1 MVAGRGDHRGSTK
14 SPREGLQPR
23 QKLAILGTSL
33 FAPEVADIV
42 EDCGEFEVSVFVENW
57 DRARAAGTLLGC
69 PIVWF
74 EDAAPLAATHLALCS
89 LGTTK
94 RRSFIEAAAAMGFRF
109 ATVVHPTARVSR
121 RSVVEPGSF
130 VSAGVVVSAQTRIG
144 RHVVAN
150 RGVLVGHDTVIGDY
164 VTLSPGANVAGG
176 VSIGAGTY
184 VGIGAIVLDR
194 IRVGEG
200 AVIAAGAVVTKDVP
214 DRVEVMGVP
223 ARVVKELP
231 EDGR

>member
-1 MVAGRGDHRGSTK
+1 VARQGDRRRSTK
-14 SPREGLQPR
+14 GPREGRHPR
-23 QKLAILGTSL
+23 HRLAILGTSL

-57 DRARAAGTLLGC
+57 DRARTTETLLGR

-94 RRSFIEAAAAMGFRF
+94 RRIFIEAAAAMGFRF
-109 ATVVHPTARVSR
+109 ATVVHPTPRVSS
-121 RSVVEPGSF
+121 RSRVEAGSF
-130 VSAGVVVSAQTRIG
+130 ISAGVVVSAQTRIG

-176 VSIGAGTY
+176 VSIGTGTY
-184 VGIGAIVLDR
+184 VGMGAIVLDR

-231 EDGR
+231 EGGR

>member
-1 MVAGRGDHRGSTK
+1 MLPGRDQRVGPGR
-14 SPREGLQPR
+14 RRRLR
-23 QKLAILGTSL
+23 LAILGTSL

-42 EDCGEFEVSVFVENW
+42 EDCGEFEVSVFIENW
-57 DRARAAGTLLGC
+57 DRARTAETLLGR
-69 PIVWF
+69 PVIWF
-74 EDAAPLAATHLALCS
+74 EDAAPLAATHRALCS

-94 RRSFIEAAAAMGFRF
+94 RRQFIEAAVAMGFRF
-109 ATVVHPTARVSR
+109 ATVIHPTARVSR

-130 VSAGVVVSAQTRIG
+130 ISAGVVVSAGTKVG

-164 VTLSPGANVAGG
+164 VTLSPGANIAGA
-176 VSIGAGTY
+176 VSVGEGTY
-184 VGIGAIVLDR
+184 VGMGAIVLDR

-223 ARVVKELP
+223 ARIVKELA
-231 EDGR
+231 EGGR

>member
-1 MVAGRGDHRGSTK
+1 MVPGRGQSVGPAR
-14 SPREGLQPR
+14 RRR

-42 EDCGEFEVSVFVENW
+42 EDCGLFEVAAFIENW
-57 DRARAAGTLLGC
+57 DRARTSETLLGC
-69 PIVWF
+69 PIIWL
-74 EDAAPLAATHLALCS
+74 EDAAPLAATHQALCS

-109 ATVVHPTARVSR
+109 ATVIHPTARVSR

-130 VSAGVVVSAQTRIG
+130 ISAGVVVAAGTKVG
-144 RHVVAN
+144 RHVVTN

-164 VTLSPGANVAGG
+164 VTLSPGANIAGA

-184 VGIGAIVLDR
+184 VGMGAIVLDR

-214 DRVEVMGVP
+214 DGVKVMGVP
-223 ARVVKELP
+223 ARIVRQVAEG
-231 EDGR
+231 GR

>member
-1 MVAGRGDHRGSTK
+1 MVSGQSQRVGPARRRRRK
-14 SPREGLQPR
+14 R
-23 QKLAILGTSL
+23 QALAILGTSL

-42 EDCGEFEVSVFVENW
+42 EDCGEFEVSVFIENW
-57 DRARAAGTLLGC
+57 DRARTSQTLLGR
-69 PIVWF
+69 PIIWF
-74 EDAAPLAATHLALCS
+74 EDAAPLAATHHALCS

-94 RRSFIEAAAAMGFRF
+94 RRPFIEAAAAMGFRF
-109 ATVVHPTARVSR
+109 ATVIHPTARVSR
-121 RSVVEPGSF
+121 RSVVEPGCF
-130 VSAGVVVSAQTRIG
+130 VSASVVVSAGTRVG

-164 VTLSPGANVAGG
+164 VTLSPGANIAGA

-184 VGIGAIVLDR
+184 VGMGAIVLDR

-214 DRVEVMGVP
+214 ERVEVMGVP
-223 ARVVKELP
+223 ARIVKELA
-231 EDGR
+231 EGGR